1 MHVWQGE
8 LDQAASQRA
17 LGEVLG
23 LYLDEEPASVELRVG
38 KYGKPALADP
48 LAPLRFNLSHSGG
61 LILIALCWRGE
72 VGVDVERIRPRSNLL
87 RLAESAL
94 DPAAAATVRAAPFE
108 KRVRAF
114 HEAWVRHEAIAKCHG
129 TGLRRKPAG
138 GGPVTVAMLDDV
150 AVGYA
155 AAIAIAGEAM
165 PTVKRFELAARPL
178 RQSSP
183 VDHARPLAR
192 RAENKEEEQRH
203 ESDDHRYGDDQW
215 ERPAVPPAPAA
226 GALSATE
233 RHE

>member
-1 MHVWQGE
+1 VGILHNVLEAEVHVWQGE
-8 LDQAASQRA
+8 LDEAASHRA

-23 LYLDEEPASVELRVG
+23 LYLDRDPASVELRVE
-38 KYGKPALADP
+38 KHGKPALADP
-48 LAPLRFNLSHSGG
+48 LYPLRFSLSHSGG

-72 VGVDVERIRPRSNLL
+72 VGVDVERVRSRGNLL

-94 DPAAAATVRAAPFE
+94 DPAAAAAVRAAPSE

-129 TGLRRKPAG
+129 TGLRREPAR

-155 AAIAIAGEAM
+155 AAIALAGEAV
-165 PTVKRFELAARPL
+165 PTVRRFEVAARPP

-183 VDHARPLAR
+183 LDHARP
-192 RAENKEEEQRH
+192 
-203 ESDDHRYGDDQW
+203 
-215 ERPAVPPAPAA
+215 
-226 GALSATE
+226 
-233 RHE
+233 